1 MIQLRLTVNNIRNIN
16 LDKDALKKILKEN
29 EIKKEKKYFMILRI
43 NPLFKILIIIN

>member
-29 EIKKEKKYFMILRI
+29 EIKKEKKIFYDI
-43 NPLFKILIIIN
+43 KD